1 MKTGF
6 KKFITGGVTAASLI
20 ISAAAMAA
28 TVPLSVTFTGTV
40 VDNTCGTPTVSGG
53 GTVAFGNIA
62 RSDFTGIGTV
72 GGTRNFTIT
81 FTECGNDAS
90 GVSVWFSGT
99 TNNTIHAVDNPTAAG
114 NATGIGV
121 QVYGN
126 NTLLESDN
134 TTATTTFTTI
144 DPNGGGTVQ
153 LQARVVQ
160 TTATAPGLGVLNAQ
174 GTVYVQYL

>member
-1 MKTGF
+1 MQTGF
-6 KKFITGGVTAASLI
+6 KKAVVGGVAAAALI
-20 ISAAAMAA
+20 ISAGVTAT

-62 RSDFTGIGTV
+62 KSDFTGLGSI
-72 GGTRNFTIT
+72 GGTRDFTIT
-81 FTECGNDAS
+81 FAGCGDDTS

-99 TNNTIHAVDNPTAAG
+99 TGNTIHAVDNPTAAG
-114 NATGIGV
+114 YASGIGV

-144 DPNGGGTVQ
+144 GSTGGTIQ

-160 TTATAPGLGVLNAQ
+160 TTATAPGQGVLNAE